1 MEPLTLPLHWP
12 LPSWRERRRE
22 TLRSSISVT
31 DTNQVLPSS
40 PQLGLSPHSQP
51 SLPSDYRCWLHFTS
65 KVFTNFYHKLLHI
78 VCIHLQVRFEALIL
92 IMQEKT
98 QWLHL
103 RSKKAFRRA
112 HLVWYVMSAVKGM
125 RPVSGWDAQAVA
137 LTPPPYP
144 TTPGPGNWSSFNVGL
159 KSCLMGRKKLFPA
172 MGKGEE
178 GDRYGLIY
186 SIKDEAMDSW
196 EPKSRAVY
204 SKLWMFG
211 NSTQKFLYC

>member
-1 MEPLTLPLHWP
+1 MEPLTLPLRWP

-51 SLPSDYRCWLHFTS
+51 SLPSDYRCWLHFTP

-125 RPVSGWDAQAVA
+125 HAACVRLGCPGSS
-137 LTPPPYP
+137 PYAP
-144 TTPGPGNWSSFNVGL
+144 TLPHNTRS
-159 KSCLMGRKKLFPA
+159 RKLELLQCRLEIMPN
-172 MGKGEE
+172 G
-178 GDRYGLIY
+178 
-186 SIKDEAMDSW
+186 
-196 EPKSRAVY
+196 
-204 SKLWMFG
+204 
-211 NSTQKFLYC
+211 